1 MLSTSGLATSN
12 TRPGSEHLRRLDR
25 AILARARAGLPVDCS
40 FDDALAALGWA
51 VRETIPH
58 GRIFY
63 LGEGPSGPIVGSLVS
78 GVGLTPSPR
87 GILVVQID
95 PFRVL
100 SRFHP

>member
-1 MLSTSGLATSN
+1 MLSTSGLAASN
-12 TRPGSEHLRRLDR
+12 TRLGSEHLRRLDR
-25 AILARARAGLPVDCS
+25 TILARSRVGLPVDCS
-40 FDDALAALGWA
+40 FDDALSALGRV
-51 VRETIPH
+51 VRETIPN

-63 LGEGPSGPIVGSLVS
+63 LGEGPSGPVVGSLVS
-78 GVGLTPSPR
+78 GVGLSPSPR

>member
-1 MLSTSGLATSN
+1 MLSTSGLAASN
-12 TRPGSEHLRRLDR
+12 TRLGSEHLRRLDR
-25 AILARARAGLPVDCS
+25 TILARARVGLPVDCS
-40 FDDALAALGWA
+40 FDDALSALGRV
-51 VRETIPH
+51 VRETIPN

-63 LGEGPSGPIVGSLVS
+63 LGEGPVVGSLVS
-78 GVGLTPSPR
+78 GVGLSPSPR